1 MEEDEREKLGREE
14 QENLWVTCEEEE
26 EGEAE
31 RLFDKREAGVWM
43 RSSELVMQ
51 QTTAY
56 TKITL
61 KYHLQKK
68 TTIIIIIII
77 IAIINIII
85 TILLG
90 ARCC

>member
-1 MEEDEREKLGREE
+1 MEKKKRKGGKERLRREK
-14 QENLWVTCEEEE
+14 
-26 EGEAE
+26 
-31 RLFDKREAGVWM
+31 KREVEVWM
-43 RSSELVMQ
+43 GSSGFVTQ

-61 KYHLQKK
+61 KYHLQK

-77 IAIINIII
+77 IINIII

-90 ARCC
+90 ARCSYLKGGQLAVYAFLLPTN